1 MSLVSTKWLN
11 DNKEYVKIIDSS
23 WHLPSE
29 KRDSLIEFNIE
40 HIPNIANEAVK
51 IKAKIFWTQEGLYS
65 EEAEIIAHDAG
76 LKVIMDQ
83 CPKKIL
89 EKSN

>member
-1 MSLVSTKWLN
+1 MVDVFRT
-11 DNKEYVKIIDSS
+11 
-23 WHLPSE
+23 
-29 KRDSLIEFNIE
+29 IE

-83 CPKKIL
+83 CPKKFSKNLIKL
-89 EKSN
+89 CSIK